1 MIPGQEP
8 LIENQERFRRANERL
23 HERVRAMVRGEQPI
37 PFICECAD
45 ESCLEP
51 VHVTSREYLTV
62 RDADSRFL
70 IVNGH
75 PTVDGE
81 EVVED
86 RGEYA
91 VVEKSPA

>member
-1 MIPGQEP
+1 MVPRQEH
-8 LIENQERFRRANERL
+8 LVENQERFRRANKRL
-23 HERVRAMVRGEQPI
+23 HERVRAMVEGERPI

-45 ESCLEP
+45 DSCFET
-51 VHVTSREYLTV
+51 VRVTSREYV
-62 RDADSRFL
+62 SVHGGDSRFL

-75 PTVDGE
+75 PIVDGE
-81 EVVED
+81 EVVEE